1 MRVGLKMPNLGYDM
15 EAGSVV
21 EWKKQIG
28 DHVERGEPIAEIETG
43 KASVEMES
51 LATGTLD
58 EIVVE
63 PGIEVAVGTVIA
75 YLETEGT

>member
-15 EAGSVV
+15 DVGAVV

-28 DHVERGEPIAEIETG
+28 DHVERGEPIAEFETG
-43 KASVEMES
+43 KVSFEMES

-63 PGIEVAVGTVIA
+63 PGTEVAVGTVIA
-75 YLETEGT
+75 YVETEGT

>member
-15 EAGSVV
+15 DVGSVV

-28 DHVERGEPIAEIETG
+28 DYVERGEPIAEIETG
-43 KASVEMES
+43 KVSVEMES

-63 PGIEVAVGTVIA
+63 AGTEVAVGTVIA
-75 YLETEGT
+75 YVETEGT